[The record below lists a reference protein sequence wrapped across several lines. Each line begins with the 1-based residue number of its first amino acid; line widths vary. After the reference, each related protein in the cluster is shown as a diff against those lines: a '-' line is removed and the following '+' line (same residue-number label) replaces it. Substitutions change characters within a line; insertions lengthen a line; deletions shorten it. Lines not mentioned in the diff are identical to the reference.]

1 MKCKFK
7 VGFGILTVLATP
19 IAMNELL
26 SSIGS
31 NINDVENNLKAIIKN
46 LEDII

>member
-1 MKCKFK
+1 
-7 VGFGILTVLATP
+7 
-19 IAMNELL
+19 MNKLL

-31 NINDVENNLKAIIKN
+31 NINDVENNLKTIIKN

>member
-1 MKCKFK
+1 
-7 VGFGILTVLATP
+7 
-19 IAMNELL
+19 MNELL

-31 NINDVENNLKAIIKN
+31 NINDVENNLKTIIKN

>member
-1 MKCKFK
+1 
-7 VGFGILTVLATP
+7 
-19 IAMNELL
+19 MNELL

-31 NINDVENNLKAIIKN
+31 NISDVENNLKAIIKN